1 MKIKFGIIGC
11 GNIGKRHAKHIF
23 EHEEGVL
30 VGVYDIVLER
40 SKVISDQYN
49 CFCFSSFEDLL
60 NSDVDIINIC
70 TPNGLH
76 SEHSIQSLNS
86 AKHVLVEKPMAL
98 KSVDCENMV
107 HAALKM
113 NKQLFVV
120 KQNRYNPPVVALKK
134 LIKDNK
140 LGKVYFVAIN
150 CFWNRNEDYYKSS
163 DWKGTKTLDGGTLFT
178 QFSHFV
184 DILYYLFGD
193 ITDIQGKTINAN
205 HKKLIDFEDTG
216 AFTFKFTNEGLGS
229 FNYTTSSFNKNMEGS
244 ILVFSENGT
253 IKIGGQYLNSI
264 DYDCSN
270 WEALDITEESNNP
283 NDYGTYQGSMSNHD
297 KVIDNVINTLNGRSV
312 IMTNAMDGMKVVD
325 IVERVYSAIN

>member
-1 MKIKFGIIGC
+1 MGC
-11 GNIGKRHAKHIF
+11 GNIGKRHAKHIC
-23 EHEEGVL
+23 EHKEGTL
-30 VGVYDIVLER
+30 VGVYDIVPER

-60 NSDVDIINIC
+60 NSNVDIINIC

-76 SEHSIQSLNS
+76 AEHSIQSLNS

-98 KSVDCENMV
+98 KSIDCENMI

-150 CFWNRNEDYYKSS
+150 CFWNRNKKYYNDS

-178 QFSHFV
+178 QFSHFI

-193 ITDIQGKTINAN
+193 IKDIQGKTLNAS
-205 HKKLIDFEDTG
+205 HSGLIEFEDSGT
-216 AFTFKFTNEGLGS
+216 FTFKLINNGLGS
-229 FNYTTSSFNKNMEGS
+229 LNYTTCSYNKNMEGS

-253 IKIGGQYLNSI
+253 IKIGGQYLNTI
-264 DYDCSN
+264 DYDSSN
-270 WEALDITEESNNP
+270 WGDLNIEDGSSKP
-283 NDYGTYQGSMSNHD
+283 NDYGSYKGSMSNHD
-297 KVIDNVINTLNGRSV
+297 KVIDNVINTLNGRSE
-312 IMTNAMDGMKVVD
+312 IMTNAMDGLKVVN
-325 IVERVYSAIN
+325 IIERVYNSA